1 MASMARNAN
10 MVSLK
15 YEQKVAIHTSIP
27 IFSWFRT
34 FLVWWSMQQ
43 IPPEKWE
50 DFKNP
55 YKMRIIGFCY
65 PFLSFLQAVMPF
77 GHFAGKY

>member
-34 FLVWWSMQQ
+34 FFGLV
-43 IPPEKWE
+43 EHAT
-50 DFKNP
+50 NP
-55 YKMRIIGFCY
+55 TGKMGR
-65 PFLSFLQAVMPF
+65 L
-77 GHFAGKY
+77 